1 MGNHPSSTP
10 RHSVGGRPIYV
21 KPSPTQPCQEC
32 GRPAD
37 TWNAEP
43 RSPDTVQPLPTNP
56 LARPPSGGT
65 AAQYLNN
72 TMQSLSE
79 TMGLTDSTIRVN
91 VSSYPPPQL
100 PPTTLVAPAG
110 SDDDEDIEGVSP
122 GTKEAEELMETAVH
136 GALVAPSQDSLER
149 LAAMP
154 NPIMQYGLLDSD
166 EAHLLRLS
174 LWEAA
179 GQPKLGRSFKE
190 SDRSTWSM
198 EALRKLGM
206 VELVDLQCYA
216 GANFR
221 SVLSMYINVQVLDR
235 TSTNNMVPFNENF
248 FPVDKSSVRGTGLCV
263 QFRLLQTVFETGTQ
277 LNSQEQLQELQ
288 RILFKDK
295 APSHGH
301 GGPPRPTT
309 SFELTTS
316 PLSAVTLAD
325 LAREACAVPP
335 EATFFAFCHPVHLE
349 GVDVAKVL
357 RSSKTKINPIDP
369 FVRWLVTGAFVY
381 FDFQFD
387 VIAIN
392 ALNFGTLPGDHK
404 LTLCLGNSET
414 LPLSAVQPLW
424 DWGRWTPVTE
434 PHVRDYFH
442 FTHFAWITASEFIG
456 DHIYPKDGGFAYLHC
471 DDYTIQ
477 DGALNITGSRK
488 SSFVA
493 VVKGEAIVEHVRT
506 NKDGHPYLLLK
517 RELDHLSPVT
527 GVDIVAQLLET
538 KEKQRAKPVK
548 YNTPLHIDELAGQ
561 GEEAEASEKFVS
573 NPQQAVFAAGASA
586 ARGLPPTL
594 GYEDET
600 SLINAVSKKL
610 NVHPEKREEMV
621 DKESRAITPAVVTE
635 LLNRGALWLRP
646 TETPEDFSAEVIR
659 NMQYVLY
666 EAAKEGTTLGNNGVA
681 GVMRDRGHDKWTLS
695 HFMEQEPAI
704 VGQLTRAEV
713 AALRLYTMSTFRVI
727 NGPLRANFM
736 PHPLAA
742 TTLFISNALKKLRAC
757 YMDVKNFQTKYLW
770 RGMRDRTV
778 SEDFMLKGGSELAC
792 MSTSS
797 DLSVVASYARSKMPL
812 LFRLKVDSPMELGAD
827 LRWLSAF
834 PDEAEVL
841 YPPLTFAK
849 ALFKQ
854 TIKGLQGGVVV
865 TIKPSFPS

>member
-1 MGNHPSSTP
+1 M
-10 RHSVGGRPIYV
+10 
-21 KPSPTQPCQEC
+21 
-32 GRPAD
+32 
-37 TWNAEP
+37 
-43 RSPDTVQPLPTNP
+43 
-56 LARPPSGGT
+56 
-65 AAQYLNN
+65 AAQFLN
-72 TMQSLSE
+72 TMQSASDS
-79 TMGLTDSTIRVN
+79 MGLTDTTIRVN
-91 VSSYPPPQL
+91 VTDSSLNTKSSVPQQ
-100 PPTTLVAPAG
+100 G
-110 SDDDEDIEGVSP
+110 SGTDDDEDDVEGVSP
-122 GTKEAEELMETAVH
+122 GSKEAEELIETATH
-136 GALVAPSQDSLER
+136 GALVAPSMDSLER

-154 NPIMQYGLLDSD
+154 TPMMQYGLLDSD

-179 GQPKLGRSFKE
+179 GRPKLGRSFKE

-198 EALRKLGM
+198 EALCKLTM

-277 LNSQEQLQELQ
+277 MNSQEQLQEL
-288 RILFKDK
+288 RKILFGDDR
-295 APSHGH
+295 APSHSH

-309 SFELTTS
+309 SYELTTS
-316 PLSAVTLAD
+316 PLSAVTLSD

-335 EATFFAFCHPVHLE
+335 EATFFAFCHPVQLD
-349 GVDVAKVL
+349 GVDVTKAL
-357 RSSKTKINPIDP
+357 RSSKTKINRDDP
-369 FVRWLVTGAFVY
+369 FVRWLITGAFVY

-392 ALNFGTLPGDHK
+392 ALNFGTLPNDHK

-414 LPLSAVQPLW
+414 LPLSAIQPLW
-424 DWGRWTPVTE
+424 DWSRWTPVTE
-434 PHVRDYFH
+434 IHVRDYFR
-442 FTHFAWITASEFIG
+442 FTHFAWITSSEFIG
-456 DHIYPKDGGFAYLHC
+456 DHIYPKDGGFAYLHR
-471 DDYTIQ
+471 DDYTFK
-477 DGALNITGSRK
+477 DGALHLTGSRK
-488 SSFVA
+488 STFVA
-493 VVKGEAIVEHVRT
+493 VVKGDAIVEHVRT
-506 NKDGHPYLLLK
+506 DKEGHPYLLLK
-517 RELDHLSPVT
+517 RDLDRFNPVT

-538 KEKQRAKPVK
+538 KEKQRARPVK

-561 GEEAEASEKFVS
+561 GEESEVSEKFVS
-573 NPQQAVFAAGASA
+573 NPEQAVFAAGASA

-610 NVHPEKREEMV
+610 NVHPDKREEMV
-621 DKESRAITPAVVTE
+621 DKESRSITPAMVND
-635 LLNRGALWLRP
+635 LLKRGALWLRP
-646 TETPEDFSAEVIR
+646 TETAEDFSAEVVR

-681 GVMRDRGHDKWTLS
+681 GVMRDRGHDKWTLKD
-695 HFMEQEPAI
+695 FMEQEPAV

-713 AALRLYTMSTFRVI
+713 AALRMYTTSTFRVI
-727 NGPLRANFM
+727 NGPLRANFT

-797 DLSVVASYARSKMPL
+797 DLSVVASYARSKLPL

-827 LRWLSAF
+827 LRWLSVF